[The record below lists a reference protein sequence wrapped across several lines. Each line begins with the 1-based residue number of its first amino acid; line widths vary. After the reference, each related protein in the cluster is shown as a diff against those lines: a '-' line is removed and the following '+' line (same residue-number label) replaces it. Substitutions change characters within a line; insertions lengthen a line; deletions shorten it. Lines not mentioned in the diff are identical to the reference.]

1 MLTLE
6 TLETESEVGFVATAT
21 PNGEITRAI
30 GAHSLPAGRDRSSTP
45 EDLRLALR
53 AATLYYLDGLTQAEI
68 ASRLGVSR
76 PTAGRLVARARAKG
90 LVRIDVVVPSNLRD
104 DLHADEERELEQRF
118 GLTEAVVTGHGV
130 DVGAP
135 GRPAAF
141 ASVGRAAAALLTR
154 RIAEHDVL
162 GFTWGP
168 EQVAVAT
175 ALSPGAASCRAVVQ
189 LDGAMSSATYQTGV
203 EFILSRCADVLRAT
217 TIRLPAP
224 LYADPSTVASM
235 RTDSVISRTLEA
247 GRRANVMLFGV
258 GAVSTSTTLFEGSF
272 LDTRMLDE
280 LVSLGAVGE
289 IGGRFFDAN
298 GEPIDTELQQRA
310 VSVPLED
317 IRACD
322 KTILISSGTAKH
334 HATLGALRGKLA
346 RLLVCD
352 IDCARWLLTR

>member
-1 MLTLE
+1 MLAD
-6 TLETESEVGFVATAT
+6 GKKATVT
-21 PNGEITRAI
+21 MTSIGEAGAAAPPATRA
-30 GAHSLPAGRDRSSTP
+30 STP

-76 PTAGRLVARARAKG
+76 PTAGRLVARAKAKG
-90 LVRIDVVVPSNLRD
+90 LVRIEVVVPADLRD
-104 DLHADEERELEQRF
+104 NLHDDEERELEHRF
-118 GLTEAVVTGHGV
+118 GLTEAVVAGHGV

-141 ASVGRAAAALLTR
+141 ASVGRAAVALLMR
-154 RIAEHDVL
+154 RLNADDVL

-168 EQVAVAT
+168 EQVAVAN
-175 ALSPGAASCRAVVQ
+175 ALTPGVASCRAVVQ
-189 LDGAMSSATYQTGV
+189 LDGAMSSAAYQTGT
-203 EFILSRCADVLRAT
+203 EFILSRCADMLRAS

-224 LYADPSTVASM
+224 LYADPSTVVSM
-235 RTDSVISRTLEA
+235 RSDSVISQTLEA
-247 GRRANVMLFGV
+247 GRNADAMLFGV

-280 LVSLGAVGE
+280 LIALGAVGE
-289 IGGRFFDAN
+289 IGGRFFDAS
-298 GEPIDTELQQRA
+298 GVPVDTELQQRA

-317 IRACD
+317 IRRCA
-322 KTILISSGTAKH
+322 KTMLISSGEAKYQ
-334 HATLGALRGKLA
+334 ATLGALRGGLA

-352 IDCARWLLTR
+352 IDCARWLLAQ

>member
-1 MLTLE
+1 VSTS
-6 TLETESEVGFVATAT
+6 TESVAA
-21 PNGEITRAI
+21 
-30 GAHSLPAGRDRSSTP
+30 PAAAP

-68 ASRLGVSR
+68 AGRLGVSR
-76 PTAGRLVARARAKG
+76 PTAGRLIARTKARG
-90 LVRIDVVVPSNLRD
+90 LVRIEVVVPPDLREN
-104 DLHADEERELEQRF
+104 LHADEERELELRF
-118 GLTEAVVTGHGV
+118 GLTEAVVAGSGI

-135 GRPAAF
+135 GRPAAY
-141 ASVGRAAAALLTR
+141 ASIGRAAAALLTR
-154 RIAEHDVL
+154 RLSPTDVM

-168 EQVAVAT
+168 EQVAVAA
-175 ALSPGAASCRAVVQ
+175 ALGPGVASCRTVVQ
-189 LDGAMSSATYQTGV
+189 LDGAMSTAAYQTGT
-203 EFILSRCADVLRAT
+203 EFILGRCADALRAE

-235 RTDSVISRTLEA
+235 RSDSVISRTLDA
-247 GRRANVMLFGV
+247 GRRADTMLFGV

-272 LDTRMLDE
+272 LDIRMLDE

-289 IGGRFFDAN
+289 IGGRFFDAD
-298 GEPIDTELQQRA
+298 GSPVDTELAQRA

-317 IRACD
+317 IKTCE
-322 KTILISSGTAKH
+322 KTILISSGGAKH

-352 IDCARWLLTR
+352 IDCARWLLAQR

>member
-1 MLTLE
+1 MA
-6 TLETESEVGFVATAT
+6 ATT
-21 PNGEITRAI
+21 PNGEVT
-30 GAHSLPAGRDRSSTP
+30 GAVTANATRDRGANP

-68 ASRLGVSR
+68 ATRLGVSR
-76 PTAGRLVARARAKG
+76 PTAGRLVARAKAKG
-90 LVRIDVVVPSNLRD
+90 LVRIEVVVPPDLRD

-118 GLTEAVVTGHGV
+118 GLTEVVVAGHGV
-130 DVGAP
+130 DTGAA

-141 ASVGRAAAALLTR
+141 ASVGRAAAALLMR
-154 RIAEHDVL
+154 RISANDVL

-175 ALSPGAASCRAVVQ
+175 ALSSGVASCRAVVQ
-189 LDGAMSSATYQTGV
+189 LDGAMSSAAYQTGV
-203 EFILSRCADVLRAT
+203 ELILSRCAELLRAT

-235 RTDSVISRTLEA
+235 RSDSLISRTLEA
-247 GRRANVMLFGV
+247 GRRADVMLFGV

-280 LVSLGAVGE
+280 LISLGAVGE

-298 GEPIDTELQQRA
+298 GEPVDTELQQRA

-317 IRACD
+317 VRACE
-322 KTILISSGTAKH
+322 KTILIASGESKH
-334 HATLGALRGKLA
+334 HATLAALRGKLA

-352 IDCARWLLTR
+352 IDCARWLLTQ

>member
-1 MLTLE
+1 
-6 TLETESEVGFVATAT
+6 VATPTSNGKVAGTVAAQAMPAT
-21 PNGEITRAI
+21 RERT
-30 GAHSLPAGRDRSSTP
+30 SSP

-53 AATLYYLDGLTQAEI
+53 AATLYYLDGFTQAEI

-76 PTAGRLVARARAKG
+76 PTAGRLIARAKAKG
-90 LVRIDVVVPSNLRD
+90 LVRIEVVVPPDMRD
-104 DLHADEERELEQRF
+104 DLHAEEERELEQRY
-118 GLTEAVVTGHGV
+118 GLTEAVVAGHGV

-141 ASVGRAAAALLTR
+141 ASVGRAAAALLMR
-154 RIAEHDVL
+154 RLVPSDVL

-175 ALSPGAASCRAVVQ
+175 ALTPGVASCQTVVQ
-189 LDGAMSSATYQTGV
+189 LDGAMSTAAYQTGT
-203 EFILSRCADVLRAT
+203 EFILGRCADVLRAN

-235 RTDSVISRTLEA
+235 RSDSLISRTLEA
-247 GRRANVMLFGV
+247 GRRADIMLFGV

-280 LVSLGAVGE
+280 LISLGAVGE
-289 IGGRFFDAN
+289 IGGRFFDAD
-298 GEPIDTELQQRA
+298 GTPVDTELQQRA

-317 IRACD
+317 IRACP
-322 KTILISSGTAKH
+322 KTILISSGAAKYR
-334 HATLGALRGKLA
+334 ATLGALCGKLA

-352 IDCARWLLTR
+352 IDCARWLLAQ

>member
-1 MLTLE
+1 MSAST
-6 TLETESEVGFVATAT
+6 S
-21 PNGEITRAI
+21 NGEVAEAAPVPNRA
-30 GAHSLPAGRDRSSTP
+30 ASA

-68 ASRLGVSR
+68 AARLGVSR
-76 PTAGRLVARARAKG
+76 PTAGRLVARAKAHG
-90 LVRIDVVVPSNLRD
+90 LVRIEVAVPPGMRD
-104 DLHADEERELEQRF
+104 DLHADEERELERRF

-141 ASVGRAAAALLTR
+141 ASVGRAAAALLAR
-154 RIAEHDVL
+154 RLGPDEVL

-175 ALSPGAASCRAVVQ
+175 ALAPGVARCRAVVQ
-189 LDGAMSSATYQTGV
+189 LNGATSTAAYQTGTD
-203 EFILSRCADVLRAT
+203 FILSRLSDALRAT
-217 TIRLPAP
+217 AIRLPAP

-235 RTDSVISRTLEA
+235 RSDSLISRTLDA
-247 GRRANVMLFGV
+247 GRRADAMVFGV

-289 IGGRFFDAN
+289 IGGRFFDAD
-298 GEPIDTELQQRA
+298 GVPVDTELQHRA

-317 IRACD
+317 VRRCQ
-322 KTILISSGTAKH
+322 KTILISSGATKYD
-334 HATLGALRGKLA
+334 ATLGALRGKLA

-352 IDCARWLLTR
+352 IDCARWLLAR

>member
-1 MLTLE
+1 M
-6 TLETESEVGFVATAT
+6 AT
-21 PNGEITRAI
+21 PTPTSNGEASGAI
-30 GAHSLPAGRDRSSTP
+30 AAQAMPVTRDRASTP

-76 PTAGRLVARARAKG
+76 PTAGRLVARAKAKG
-90 LVRIDVVVPSNLRD
+90 LVRIEVVVPQDLRD
-104 DLHADEERELEQRF
+104 DLHADEERELEHRF
-118 GLTEAVVTGHGV
+118 GLTEAVVAGHGV
-130 DVGAP
+130 DIGAP

-141 ASVGRAAAALLTR
+141 ASVGRAAAALLMR
-154 RIAEHDVL
+154 RLSPDDVL

-175 ALSPGAASCRAVVQ
+175 ALAPGVASCQTVVQ
-189 LDGAMSSATYQTGV
+189 LDGAMSSAAYQTGT
-203 EFILSRCADVLRAT
+203 EFILGRCADMLRAN

-235 RTDSVISRTLEA
+235 RSDSLISRTLEA
-247 GRRANVMLFGV
+247 GRRADVMLFGV

-280 LVSLGAVGE
+280 LITLGAVGE
-289 IGGRFFDAN
+289 IGGRFFD
-298 GEPIDTELQQRA
+298 GDGTPVDTELQQRA

-317 IRACD
+317 IRTCS
-322 KTILISSGTAKH
+322 KTILISSGAAKH
-334 HATLGALRGKLA
+334 RATLGALRGKLA

-352 IDCARWLLTR
+352 IDCARWLLTQEK